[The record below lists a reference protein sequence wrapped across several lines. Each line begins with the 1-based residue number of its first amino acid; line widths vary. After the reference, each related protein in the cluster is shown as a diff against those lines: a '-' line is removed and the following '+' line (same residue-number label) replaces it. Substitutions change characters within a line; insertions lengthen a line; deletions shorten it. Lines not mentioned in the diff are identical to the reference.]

1 MRNALKLFALLIAC
15 AAAAPAVVAQAH
27 NPVAWTVKSAPHSSV
42 KPGSKFTIAVTG
54 TVESGW
60 HLYAMEEPDGGP
72 IATQVGLAEDDP
84 ADLLHVSASKPQT
97 IHDNSFNLDTPVYL
111 TTAEF
116 TLHLQAAASPSAKP
130 LHVLVRYQSCNNNMC
145 LPPRTSTIEVP
156 VHIGQ

>member
-1 MRNALKLFALLIAC
+1 MRNAFKPLALLIAF
-15 AAAAPAVVAQAH
+15 AAAAPPAVAQAH

-42 KPGSKFTIAVTG
+42 KPGSKFTVAVTA

-72 IATQVGLAEDDP
+72 IATQVGLAEGDP

-97 IHDNSFNLDTPVYL
+97 LHDNSFNLDTPVYL
-111 TTAEF
+111 STAEF
-116 TLHLQAAASPSAKP
+116 TLHVQAAASPSAKP
-130 LHVLVRYQSCNNNMC
+130 LHILVRYQSCNNNMC

-156 VHIGQ
+156 FLIRQ